1 MAKRQALR
9 KIPKYDPN
17 NNIGAVDRVRYCLIN
32 GRMADL
38 TKPELDQIER
48 WRQID
53 AWIRL
58 KRYKTVNDGG
68 EEVEAAVHGHTQLR
82 NLVMNYFTV
91 TWDTA
96 ERDIA
101 NTKNFCAAANDDQ
114 EFYRSVYI
122 EDFERRADQAASSG
136 KYAAAERL
144 LFRAAELRGL
154 YDDVQEEIP
163 NDKIEAFQLLIDY
176 NPEAVGLRTIP
187 DKEAHFERWRK
198 KRKSISDTISR
209 DAEDV
214 EAE

>member
-1 MAKRQALR
+1 MSKRRALR
-9 KIPKYDPN
+9 VIPAYDPAN
-17 NNIGAVDRVRYCLIN
+17 NVGAVDRVRFCLIN

-38 TKPELDQIER
+38 TKDELDQIER

-58 KRYKTVNDGG
+58 KRYKTLNDEGK
-68 EEVEAAVHGHTQLR
+68 EVEAAVHGHAQIR
-82 NLVMNYFTV
+82 NLVMSYFTV

-101 NTKNFCAAANDDQ
+101 NTKNFCNVTHDDQ
-114 EFYRSVYI
+114 EFYKSVYI
-122 EDFERRADQAASSG
+122 EEYERMADMAKMSG
-136 KYAAAERL
+136 KFAAAERL
-144 LFRAAELRGL
+144 LFRASELRGH

-176 NPEAVGLRTIP
+176 NPEAVGLRTVP

-198 KRKSISDTISR
+198 KKKSISDTLSR
-209 DAEDV
+209 TAEDI
-214 EAE
+214 EEE

>member
-1 MAKRQALR
+1 MAKRKALR
-9 KIPKYDPN
+9 VIPQYDPA

-32 GRMADL
+32 GRMSEL
-38 TKPELDQIER
+38 TKAELDQIER

-53 AWIRL
+53 SWIRQ
-58 KRYKTVNDGG
+58 KRFKTINEDG
-68 EEVEAAVHGHTQLR
+68 EDVEAPVHGHSQLR
-82 NLVMNYFTV
+82 NLVMKYFSI

-101 NTKNFCAAANDDQ
+101 NTKNFCAAAYDDQ

-122 EDFERRADQAASSG
+122 EEYERMADMAKSSG

-154 YDDVQEEIP
+154 YDQVEEDIP

-176 NPEAVGLRTIP
+176 NPEAVGLRTVEN
-187 DKEAHFERWRK
+187 KEEHFERWRQ
-198 KRKSISDTISR
+198 KRKSISDTLAR
-209 DAEDV
+209 DADDIDE
-214 EAE
+214 E

>member
-1 MAKRQALR
+1 MAKRRALR
-9 KIPKYDPN
+9 LIPSYDPA
-17 NNIGAVDRVRYCLIN
+17 NNIGAVDRVRFCLVNNRI
-32 GRMADL
+32 AEL
-38 TKPELDQIER
+38 TKDELAQIER

-58 KRYKTVNDGG
+58 KRYKTINDDGDDV
-68 EEVEAAVHGHTQLR
+68 EEAVHGHAQLR
-82 NLVMNYFTV
+82 NLVMKYFTV

-101 NTKNFCAAANDDQ
+101 NTKNFCNTMFDDQ

-122 EDFERRADQAASSG
+122 EDFERMADQAASCG

-144 LFRAAELRGL
+144 KFRAAELRGL
-154 YDDVQEEIP
+154 YDDVQDEIP

-176 NPEAVGLRTIP
+176 NPEAVGLRTVP

-198 KRKSISDTISR
+198 KKKSISDTLSR
-209 DAEDV
+209 DAD
-214 EAE
+214 EAEEV

>member
-1 MAKRQALR
+1 MAKRAALR
-9 KIPKYDPN
+9 VIPKYDAGN
-17 NNIGAVDRVRYCLIN
+17 NVGAVDRVRFCLIN
-32 GRMADL
+32 GRMAEL
-38 TKPELDQIER
+38 TQDELTQIER

-58 KRYKTVNDGG
+58 KRYKTVNNKG
-68 EEVEAAVHGHTQLR
+68 EEVDAAVHGHSQIR
-82 NLVMNYFTV
+82 NLAMSYYGI

-101 NTKNFCAAANDDQ
+101 NTKNFCATVYDDQ

-122 EDFERRADQAASSG
+122 EEFERRADE
-136 KYAAAERL
+136 AAAAGKFAAHERL

-154 YDDVQEEIP
+154 YDDVPEEIP
-163 NDKIEAFQLLIDY
+163 NDKIESFQLLIDY

-187 DKEAHFERWRK
+187 DKEEHFERWRK
-198 KRKSISDTISR
+198 KRKSISDTLSR
-209 DAEDV
+209 DADDV